1 MLDRTSEAVAPA
13 EISLS
18 GGELYDAFAR
28 TRHAICKEET
38 RYYLAGVYIH
48 PAPDG
53 KTLNFVATDGHR
65 LAHVRVPIT
74 PTVAIAPVLVDPDFV
89 AGALKLL
96 SRKSHHLLSAKL
108 TLSPRAVGLS
118 DWRSERIETEPVD
131 CTYPDYARAVPY
143 DPPVRAIL
151 ARQELAAALEPIAGF
166 LRPTA
171 QRAVKLVVA
180 GETLTL
186 SATIKESYP
195 HDVAATAQSAVKL
208 AQPADS
214 VRNRLRRRV
223 PLGGGEDV
231 RRSPI
236 GCRGADLQPRSRFAA
251 CDLMRQPRDLRA
263 HAVAGL
269 KARVQA
275 DRVLAASFGAP
286 GTG

>member
-214 VRNRLRRRV
+214 YETGFDAEYLLEAVKTF
-223 PLGGGEDV
+223 GD
-231 RRSPI
+231 RRSAAVVPI
-236 GCRGADLQPRSRFAA
+236 CSHDLGSPHVIS
-251 CDLMRQPRDLRA
+251 CDSHETYVLMPLR
-263 HAVAGL
+263 V
-269 KARVQA
+269 
-275 DRVLAASFGAP
+275 
-286 GTG
+286 